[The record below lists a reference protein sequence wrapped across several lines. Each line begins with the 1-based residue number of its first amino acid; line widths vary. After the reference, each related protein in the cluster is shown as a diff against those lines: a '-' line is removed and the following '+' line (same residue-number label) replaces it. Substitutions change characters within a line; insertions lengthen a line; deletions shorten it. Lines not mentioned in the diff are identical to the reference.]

1 VINYSYEHRWDWPLS
16 LKDIV
21 FVPPELEDFFQD
33 HKIEVTNVAWLTPE
47 ERSMLSGDFRILADT
62 LCGIRETGM
71 IPRDK
76 RIIRHCEELL
86 ATLAAVTRRNY
97 IGIRP
102 EEIEGDQIMTMDD
115 VLTKWEQGVFDKG
128 EKSGFDKG
136 EKSGF
141 DKGEKSGFDKGEK
154 SGFNKGQVQ
163 ACQDF
168 GKTEDETIQ
177 YLMQKYGM
185 TLELARSTTQKYWQ
199 HSS

>member
-1 VINYSYEHRWDWPLS
+1 MDL
-16 LKDIV
+16 
-21 FVPPELEDFFQD
+21 
-33 HKIEVTNVAWLTPE
+33 
-47 ERSMLSGDFRILADT
+47 FRIRRKSHIVLLGGILICNLAATATIGTYIHDFDANMF
-62 LCGIRETGM
+62 GV
-71 IPRDK
+71 
-76 RIIRHCEELL
+76 LL

-136 EKSGF
+136 
-141 DKGEKSGFDKGEK
+141 
-154 SGFNKGQVQ
+154 QVQ

>member
-1 VINYSYEHRWDWPLS
+1 
-16 LKDIV
+16 
-21 FVPPELEDFFQD
+21 
-33 HKIEVTNVAWLTPE
+33 
-47 ERSMLSGDFRILADT
+47 MLSGDFRILADT

-141 DKGEKSGFDKGEK
+141 
-154 SGFNKGQVQ
+154 NKGQVQ

-185 TLELARSTTQKYWQ
+185 TLELARSTTPKYWQ

>member
-1 VINYSYEHRWDWPLS
+1 
-16 LKDIV
+16 
-21 FVPPELEDFFQD
+21 
-33 HKIEVTNVAWLTPE
+33 
-47 ERSMLSGDFRILADT
+47 MLSRDFRILADT

-76 RIIRHCEELL
+76 RIIRHCEELH
-86 ATLAAVTRRNY
+86 ATLAAVTRRHY

-128 EKSGFDKG
+128 EKSGFD
-136 EKSGF
+136 
-141 DKGEKSGFDKGEK
+141 
-154 SGFNKGQVQ
+154 KGQVQ

>member
-1 VINYSYEHRWDWPLS
+1 
-16 LKDIV
+16 
-21 FVPPELEDFFQD
+21 
-33 HKIEVTNVAWLTPE
+33 
-47 ERSMLSGDFRILADT
+47 
-62 LCGIRETGM
+62 
-71 IPRDK
+71 
-76 RIIRHCEELL
+76 
-86 ATLAAVTRRNY
+86 
-97 IGIRP
+97 
-102 EEIEGDQIMTMDD
+102 MTMDD
-115 VLTKWEQGVFDKG
+115 VLTKWEQGV
-128 EKSGFDKG
+128 
-136 EKSGF
+136 F